1 MSGSMYDPPGGYEP
15 RGNYQQGGNHPP
27 GGEYQQGGGGDYQQ
41 GGSYQQPLPSRA
53 PAPSSG
59 EPPAVDTGRLWGGGL
74 ATAVVAGLVAWL
86 GVLVA
91 EGILNVE
98 LLAPRSRGLT
108 GASGTALYVISAGT
122 GALIATL
129 ILQILVSL
137 TPRPLAYFSTIIGLI
152 TAAFAILPF
161 TAEAPLSTQIAT
173 GLANLCVGLV
183 ILTMLPKVGYTAI
196 RSAK

>member
-15 RGNYQQGGNHPP
+15 RGNYQQGG
-27 GGEYQQGGGGDYQQ
+27 EYQQAGDYPQA
-41 GGSYQQPLPSRA
+41 GPLPSRS
-53 PAPSSG
+53 PAPSE

-98 LLAPRSRGLT
+98 LLTPRSRGLT

-129 ILQILVSL
+129 ILQILVTL
-137 TPRPLAYFSTIIGLI
+137 TPRPLAYFSTIIGLL

-161 TAEAPLSTQIAT
+161 TAEAPLSTQLAT

-196 RSAK
+196 RSAR